1 MDNGDIRFIDL
12 MFSGKGHPVFD
23 LIGMYSHYVFIP
35 SFVSEEAYISKNN
48 MTKKEA
54 EELFGS
60 FLETYLSG
68 ADAADLLTAGSL
80 IRGVHAAVIC
90 LASVR
95 MPGALTDEMLIEA
108 RRRAV
113 RFAEGYCTNG
123 RLRDPSHWSVL
134 E

>member
-1 MDNGDIRFIDL
+1 
-12 MFSGKGHPVFD
+12 
-23 LIGMYSHYVFIP
+23 MYSHYVFIP
-35 SFVSEEAYISKNN
+35 SWVSVEAYISKNI